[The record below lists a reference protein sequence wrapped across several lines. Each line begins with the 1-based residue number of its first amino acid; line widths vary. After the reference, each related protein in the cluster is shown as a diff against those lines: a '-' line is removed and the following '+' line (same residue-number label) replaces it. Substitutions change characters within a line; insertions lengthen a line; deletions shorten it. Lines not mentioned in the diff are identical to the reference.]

1 MLLDNEELEKQQKK
15 LQRELD
21 KMVESKEVMERNIHA
36 YDEELRWQLPEP
48 GALMSAK
55 AYRDKKALPLL
66 EKLKELVKNL
76 TIKSVQ
82 LAETVK
88 RLTDR
93 VDTLESQMG
102 YLREKNRDQQD
113 RIEELEEKET
123 NFEYLKDYLGKSE
136 VEGIVEYAR
145 SKEQADREKARYSG
159 KGR

>member
-1 MLLDNEELEKQQKK
+1 
-15 LQRELD
+15 
-21 KMVESKEVMERNIHA
+21 MEQ
-36 YDEELRWQLPEP
+36 YGVRWQLPEP

-93 VDTLESQMG
+93 VDTLESARQ
-102 YLREKNRDQQD
+102 NRGAGGE
-113 RIEELEEKET
+113 RNE
-123 NFEYLKDYLGKSE
+123 F
-136 VEGIVEYAR
+136 
-145 SKEQADREKARYSG
+145 
-159 KGR
+159 

>member
-1 MLLDNEELEKQQKK
+1 MLSDNEELEKQQKK

-55 AYRDKKALPLL
+55 AYRDKKAVPLL
-66 EKLKELVKNL
+66 EKLKDLVKNL

-82 LAETVK
+82 LAEKVK

-93 VDTLESQMG
+93 VDTLESQVS
-102 YLREKNRDQQD
+102 YLREKTRDQQD

-145 SKEQADREKARYSG
+145 SKEQADREKERYYG

>member
-1 MLLDNEELEKQQKK
+1 MRNWRNSRRSCNGNWIKWWNRKRLWN
-15 LQRELD
+15 
-21 KMVESKEVMERNIHA
+21 RNIHA

-55 AYRDKKALPLL
+55 GYRDKKALPLL

-88 RLTDR
+88 RLADR

-123 NFEYLKDYLGKSE
+123 NFEYLKRLP
-136 VEGIVEYAR
+136 R
-145 SKEQADREKARYSG
+145 
-159 KGR
+159 

>member
-1 MLLDNEELEKQQKK
+1 
-15 LQRELD
+15 
-21 KMVESKEVMERNIHA
+21 
-36 YDEELRWQLPEP
+36 
-48 GALMSAK
+48 MSAK
-55 AYRDKKALPLL
+55 GYRDKKALPLL

-88 RLTDR
+88 KLTDR

-123 NFEYLKDYLGKSE
+123 NFEYLKRLP
-136 VEGIVEYAR
+136 R
-145 SKEQADREKARYSG
+145 
-159 KGR
+159 